1 MYLKKI
7 DFFSELNEESLQK
20 LDYASTLLKLDS
32 GDKLFYEG
40 ERSESLYV
48 LISGV
53 IRMFK
58 TDSKGRQIFIHQF
71 TPVSLIGELACF
83 EKIPYPA
90 TAEAVIKCEVAKI
103 NFLDFSQC
111 LLKNS
116 DISLKIIQSL
126 LQKVKILSNVIH
138 HELILTAEAKI
149 AKLLVEDTEIFAQLK
164 NTKIA
169 AILNT
174 TPETLSRT
182 LTKFKRMLY
191 IQLDENNELQILDKN
206 SLEIL
211 YK

>member
-7 DFFSELNEESLQK
+7 DFFSGLDEESLQK
-20 LDYASTLLKLDS
+20 LDHMSTLLKLDS
-32 GDKLFYEG
+32 GNKLFYEG

-48 LISGV
+48 LIDGV

-71 TPVSLIGELACF
+71 TPISLIGELATF
-83 EKIPYPA
+83 EKIPFPA
-90 TAEAVIKCEVAKI
+90 TAEAVVKCEVIKI
-103 NFLDFSQC
+103 NFLDFSQN

-126 LQKVKILSNVIH
+126 LEKVKILSNVIH
-138 HELILTAEAKI
+138 HELILTTEGRI
-149 AKLLVEDTEIFAQLK
+149 AKLLVEDIEIFAQIK
-164 NTKIA
+164 HTKIA

-182 LTKFKRMLY
+182 LTKFKQMSY
-191 IQLDENNELQILDKN
+191 IGLDENNALQILDKH
-206 SLEIL
+206 SLKIFYE
-211 YK
+211 